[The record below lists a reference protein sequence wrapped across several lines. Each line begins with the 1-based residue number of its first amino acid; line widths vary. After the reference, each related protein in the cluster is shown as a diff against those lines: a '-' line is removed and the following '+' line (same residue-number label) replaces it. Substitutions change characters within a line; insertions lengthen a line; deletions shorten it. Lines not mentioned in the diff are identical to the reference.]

1 MASSV
6 SVDGTFCP
14 SVCRSLLMSVACLHI
29 AIFSVRDSR
38 DDAYEMRLSLIA
50 AHMQRRVFHT
60 HTHAHTSVLAA
71 IVSTLDALRDWSSVC
86 ISITERDNWSRAP
99 IEIYMC
105 SPRLPIPRLPY
116 NHTVPYP
123 TLPCPTLGEPHPVEL
138 LPCGFCIELV
148 IWLRRRRWA
157 SDPKRHSRFKT
168 MLTNPLQLWTRYAYF
183 PGTVRT
189 RMCPESH
196 VPAALSRILY
206 PARSILPSFLR
217 MQSEAHPTCN

>member
-6 SVDGTFCP
+6 SVDGTVCP
-14 SVCRSLLMSVACLHI
+14 SVCRTLLMSVACLHI

-86 ISITERDNWSRAP
+86 ISLQSEI
-99 IEIYMC
+99 IEVGR
-105 SPRLPIPRLPY
+105 RLKFTCVHPVCRSQGYPTIIRYP
-116 NHTVPYP
+116 TQPYP
-123 TLPCPTLGEPHPVEL
+123 TLPYPGQPRHPVEL

-148 IWLRRRRWA
+148 I
-157 SDPKRHSRFKT
+157 
-168 MLTNPLQLWTRYAYF
+168 
-183 PGTVRT
+183 
-189 RMCPESH
+189 
-196 VPAALSRILY
+196 
-206 PARSILPSFLR
+206 
-217 MQSEAHPTCN
+217 